1 MRLLRKFSLKQK
13 LQAVIMLTVA
23 AALLLACGALL
34 ACDIA
39 ALRSSIQTETQTL
52 ARMIGENSTAALT
65 FNDPR
70 AASELLEG
78 LRAQPG
84 ILAACIYGKDGR
96 IFASYGRQGVWPPFG
111 PSKAGDIRSGFVD
124 GRLRLLHPVVL
135 DSQLLGYIYLE
146 SELSALR
153 ERMARAIAII
163 VGVLALSLLF
173 AFFLAA
179 RLQNLISG
187 PVLHLAQIAKAVT
200 YLKNYGIRAVKQTDD
215 ELGMLIDHFNEML
228 AEIQRRDYDLQQH
241 RDSLEDQV
249 GARTSE
255 LRTMNAQL
263 TDAKNRAEE
272 ASQAKSEFLANMS
285 HEIRTPM
292 NGVLGMT
299 ELALDTAMTPEQRE
313 YLVTVKK
320 SADALLTILNDIL
333 DFSKIEAGKLDLE
346 QIPFDLRQCIEGT
359 TNLLAVQARAK
370 GLVLRSEIGPGV
382 PDFISG
388 DPMRLRQILL
398 NLAGN
403 ALKFTKQG
411 EVTIEVTLRSFE
423 DEQVELEFAVRDT
436 GMGIPLEKQ
445 RTIFEAFQQ
454 ADGSMSRRFGG
465 TGLGLT
471 ISSRLVEIMGGAI
484 WLESRPGE
492 GSCFY
497 FTVRAATASGAEP
510 LRSGEVLNLLPA
522 AASGRPLHILL
533 AEDHEVN
540 QRLVVRLLEKRGHH
554 VTVAG
559 NGREALDAVVRETF
573 DAILMDVQM
582 PQMTGIE
589 ATVAIRR
596 SENGG
601 LHHIPI
607 IAMTAHAMKGDR
619 ERCLTSGMDGYISK
633 PIRPQELFE
642 ALDRISAAVNA

>member
-1 MRLLRKFSLKQK
+1 MRLLRKLPLKQK

-39 ALRSSIQTETQTL
+39 ALRESIQTETQTL
-52 ARMIGENSTAALT
+52 ARMVGENSTAALS

-78 LRAQPG
+78 LRAQPS
-84 ILAACIYGKDGR
+84 IVAACIYGKDGR
-96 IFASYGRQGVWPPFG
+96 IFASYGRQGVPPPFA
-111 PSKAGDIRSGFVD
+111 PSKAGDVQSGFAD
-124 GRLRLLHPVVL
+124 GRLRLLHPVAL
-135 DSQLLGYIYLE
+135 DDQHLGYVYLE
-146 SELSALR
+146 SDLSALR
-153 ERMARAIAII
+153 ERMARAIGII
-163 VGVLALSLLF
+163 AAVLALSLLF
-173 AFFLAA
+173 AFLLAA

-187 PVLHLAQIAKAVT
+187 PVLHLAQTAKAVT
-200 YLKNYGIRAVKQTDD
+200 HLKNYGIRAVKQTDD
-215 ELGMLIDHFNEML
+215 ELGMLTDHFNEML
-228 AEIQRRDYDLQQH
+228 AEIQRRDHDLEQH

-249 GARTSE
+249 CARTAE

-263 TDAKNRAEE
+263 TGAKNRAEE

-299 ELALDTAMTPEQRE
+299 ELALDTALTPEQRE

-346 QIPFDLRQCIEGT
+346 RIPFDLRQCIEGT
-359 TNLLAVQARAK
+359 TKLLAVQARGK
-370 GLVLRSEIGPGV
+370 GLALRSEIRPGV
-382 PDFISG
+382 PEFISG

-403 ALKFTKQG
+403 AVKFTNRG
-411 EVTIEVTLRSFE
+411 LVTIEVTLRSLE

-471 ISSRLVEIMGGAI
+471 ISSRLVGLMGGTI

-497 FTVRAATASGAEP
+497 FTVRAALASGAEP
-510 LRSGEVLNLLPA
+510 LRSGESLNLLA
-522 AASGRPLHILL
+522 APASGRSLHILL

-540 QRLVVRLLEKRGHH
+540 QHLVVRLLEKRGHH

-559 NGREALDAVVRETF
+559 NGKVALEAVAREDF
-573 DAILMDVQM
+573 DVILMDVQM

-589 ATVAIRR
+589 ATEAIRR
-596 SENGG
+596 GETGNSR
-601 LHHIPI
+601 HIPI
-607 IAMTAHAMKGDR
+607 IAMTAHAMQGDR
-619 ERCLTSGMDGYISK
+619 ERCLSSGMDGYISK
-633 PIRPQELFE
+633 PIRPRELFE
-642 ALDRISAAVNA
+642 ALERISETVHA